1 MKDTFI
7 NIITLLT
14 IAAFVIILGTFIGG
28 YVIGLMLF

>member
-28 YVIGLMLF
+28 YAIGLMLF